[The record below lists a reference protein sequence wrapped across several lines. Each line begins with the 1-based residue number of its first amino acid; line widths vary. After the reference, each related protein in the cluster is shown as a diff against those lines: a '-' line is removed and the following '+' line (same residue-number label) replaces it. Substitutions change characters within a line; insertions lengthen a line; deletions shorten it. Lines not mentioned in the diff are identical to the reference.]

1 MTTKEQVLI
10 FKYTIMS
17 FNIED
22 YLLVKEK
29 IHNLDKN
36 TISMIF
42 LDLLKSQKIDYFD
55 ITSKYIEFQKIEI
68 DNQID
73 ITREIAN
80 NALSLIFN
88 PKKEFSENCQK
99 TIVSICSTNMF
110 NSEFIKNRLKKK
122 LKLHSF

>member
-1 MTTKEQVLI
+1 
-10 FKYTIMS
+10 MS

-22 YLLVKEK
+22 YLLIKEK
-29 IHNLDKN
+29 IQNLDKN

-68 DNQID
+68 DTQVE

-80 NALSLIFN
+80 NAMSVIFN

-99 TIVSICSTNMF
+99 TINSICSTNMF

-122 LKLHSF
+122 LRLISFF

>member
-1 MTTKEQVLI
+1 
-10 FKYTIMS
+10 MS

-29 IHNLDKN
+29 IQNLDKN

-42 LDLLKSQKIDYFD
+42 FDLLKSQKIDYFD

-68 DNQID
+68 DTQVE

-80 NALSLIFN
+80 NAMSVIFN
-88 PKKEFSENCQK
+88 PKK
-99 TIVSICSTNMF
+99 SIF
-110 NSEFIKNRLKKK
+110 
-122 LKLHSF
+122 

>member
-1 MTTKEQVLI
+1 
-10 FKYTIMS
+10 MS

-110 NSEFIKNRLKKK
+110 NSEFIKNMLKKK